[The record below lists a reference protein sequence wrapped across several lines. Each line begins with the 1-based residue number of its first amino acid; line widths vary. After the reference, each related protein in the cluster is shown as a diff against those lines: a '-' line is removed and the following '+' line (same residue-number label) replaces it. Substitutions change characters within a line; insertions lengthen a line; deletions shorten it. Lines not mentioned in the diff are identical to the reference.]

1 MRNANKNYNKSSQ
14 NEDSPQLHKN
24 IGERE
29 RAIVRARDN
38 KKTQV
43 TQKKVT

>member
-14 NEDSPQLHKN
+14 NEDLPQLHKN

-29 RAIVRARDN
+29 RAFEREII
-38 KKTQV
+38 KKL
-43 TQKKVT
+43 K